1 MELMALYMHI
11 SEIIN
16 KIVDGEKLYLIGKEN
31 KEFVYFENN
40 NFYVSSKNKV
50 FNIKDIKKFLESN
63 FYHGFKGTFSES
75 IYEKSIEKNNG

>member
-1 MELMALYMHI
+1 MELIGLYMHI

-16 KIVDGEKLYLIGKEN
+16 NIVDGEKLYLIGKES

-40 NFYVSSKNKV
+40 NFYVSSKGKV

>member
-1 MELMALYMHI
+1 MELMELYMHI

-40 NFYVSSKNKV
+40 NFYVSSKNRV

-75 IYEKSIEKNNG
+75 IYEKNTEKNNG

>member
-1 MELMALYMHI
+1 MELMGLYMHI

-16 KIVDGEKLYLIGKEN
+16 KIVDGEKLYLIGKES
-31 KEFVYFENN
+31 KEFIYFEDS